1 MSARIRRLS
10 EKNHMRKRILE
21 EELLQYVPFLK
32 KSDRDKE
39 IMIAYTEGENY
50 KSLATRYGITPS
62 RVRQI
67 VHEVIVHCGYYQRK
81 VKMYAPKYGPFS

>member
-1 MSARIRRLS
+1 MPRNFKRFN
-10 EKNHMRKRILE
+10 ENNHMRKRIHE

-39 IMIAYTEGENY
+39 IMIAYARGESY
-50 KSLATRYGITPS
+50 KLLAARYAITPS

-67 VHEVIVHCGYYQRK
+67 VHEVIVHCSYYQRQI
-81 VKMYAPKYGPFS
+81 KMYSPE